1 MSDNENVK
9 SMRKIIIHNI
19 FNDDEMYQ
27 FYLQNKEPEQFKEL
41 VKKATEDFTPQ
52 LTEEDI
58 NIIIKMFHDFEIEM
72 SLLTDYESD

>member
-1 MSDNENVK
+1 MIASITEKDYLVE
-9 SMRKIIIHNI
+9 
-19 FNDDEMYQ
+19 